1 MTPTAA
7 AVVPLCCPTHRE
19 PLLAADGTLRCGRD
33 GETFPVVDG
42 IPVLIADRAERQR
55 VAGTDWTVAAAPSP
69 LDFYNKVQGQDDYL
83 LSDLGGARA
92 QIESWLGAAQVAGA
106 VLEIGSGKGV
116 LQGIGGEAYVAA
128 DYSLTALHR
137 YITPSYP
144 RVCAT
149 AEHLPFA
156 DETFRFI
163 FSIACLE
170 HVPAA
175 DLAFDEIHRVL
186 KPGGV
191 AYLHPAW
198 HCTQYNCDGIPVRP
212 YRDLTWRQRW
222 VKLILPVLEHR
233 GFKAA
238 AVLPIRLARRLTWAA
253 TARRPTSLRFR
264 RLRPDYQTFWLSDS
278 DAASRLDSH
287 EACLFFQSRRYQ
299 LLAPGAHAVR
309 QLLAGHI
316 PLVVKKA

>member
-1 MTPTAA
+1 
-7 AVVPLCCPTHRE
+7 
-19 PLLAADGTLRCGRD
+19 
-33 GETFPVVDG
+33 
-42 IPVLIADRAERQR
+42 
-55 VAGTDWTVAAAPSP
+55 
-69 LDFYNKVQGQDDYL
+69 
-83 LSDLGGARA
+83 
-92 QIESWLGAAQVAGA
+92 
-106 VLEIGSGKGV
+106 
-116 LQGIGGEAYVAA
+116 
-128 DYSLTALHR
+128 
-137 YITPSYP
+137 
-144 RVCAT
+144 
-149 AEHLPFA
+149 
-156 DETFRFI
+156 
-163 FSIACLE
+163 
-170 HVPAA
+170 
-175 DLAFDEIHRVL
+175 
-186 KPGGV
+186 
-191 AYLHPAW
+191 
-198 HCTQYNCDGIPVRP
+198 
-212 YRDLTWRQRW
+212 